1 MPFGNHG
8 NRAFTATSVEKNAP
22 SASGV
27 YGLSNARE
35 WIYVGEC
42 DNVKAKLMAHLRE
55 TKTLLSEQSPTGF
68 TYEFCAHGDRIARQN
83 QLVLELAPVCNRR
96 LGHELSEPGSSVSEV

>member
-8 NRAFTATSVEKNAP
+8 NRAFTAISVEKNAP

-35 WIYVGEC
+35 WIYVGQC
-42 DNVKAKLMAHLRE
+42 DNIKAQLLAHLHE
-55 TKTLLSEQSPTGF
+55 TNTFLAEQSPTGF
-68 TYEFCAHGDRIARQN
+68 TYELCAHGDRTARQN
-83 QLVLELAPVCNRR
+83 RLVLELKPVCNRR
-96 LGHELSEPGSSVSEV
+96 FGQRLSEPGSSVSEV